1 MRMLTA
7 EESEYQRV
15 LERLLH
21 DLQSKSTLC
30 CAADYPGVTVE
41 ELNTHVHQ
49 HGPLQNAAFGE
60 MHGFWVDDGYL
71 TPYRNVVPGCCE
83 LAPAIA
89 MVVRNWDRHDGRNGS
104 LLFSRGAYIFDER
117 TGKPTTVRTPNVT
130 YIPRRARR
138 PNVEGC
144 ELWQYGGEPYA
155 PSFVAEIDYLSGE
168 NSQLDALDSKMRS
181 EYFRHGVQLGWL
193 IDPRE
198 GCRKMLEYK
207 RDDSGEVYCVDSDAW
222 RDLDGGAVLPGLKL
236 SSVDLEMALD
246 GDAGALSSDD
256 DFDAVCPYRGCDEHF
271 QSLGRFVGHVEE
283 HRAERARKKYLAKKA
298 RRKVTAAREHQH

>member
-89 MVVRNWDRHDGRNGS
+89 MVVRNWDRHDGRNGVH
-104 LLFSRGAYIFDER
+104 L
-117 TGKPTTVRTPNVT
+117 
-130 YIPRRARR
+130 RRADG
-138 PNVEGC
+138 EAHHC
-144 ELWQYGGEPYA
+144 ENAQCHVHSSA
-155 PSFVAEIDYLSGE
+155 RA
-168 NSQLDALDSKMRS
+168 QT
-181 EYFRHGVQLGWL
+181 
-193 IDPRE
+193 
-198 GCRKMLEYK
+198 K
-207 RDDSGEVYCVDSDAW
+207 R
-222 RDLDGGAVLPGLKL
+222 
-236 SSVDLEMALD
+236 
-246 GDAGALSSDD
+246 
-256 DFDAVCPYRGCDEHF
+256 
-271 QSLGRFVGHVEE
+271 
-283 HRAERARKKYLAKKA
+283 
-298 RRKVTAAREHQH
+298 